1 MKKGKVFVNDVFA
14 GYITQ
19 DESGYSFYYVEEYL
33 SGEELLPVSLTL
45 PLTDKVYKSDVLF
58 PFFDGLIPEGYLL
71 NVAIKHFGVDRNNR
85 MDLLLKVCKD
95 VAGNVSI
102 EDVSDE

>member
-14 GYITQ
+14 GYISQ
-19 DESGYSFYYVEEYL
+19 DENGYSLYYVEEYL
-33 SGEELLPVSLTL
+33 QGEELLPVSLTL

-71 NVAIKHFGVDRNNR
+71 NAAVKLFGIDKRNR

-95 VAGNVSI
+95 VTGNVSI

>member
-45 PLTDKVYKSDVLF
+45 PLIR
-58 PFFDGLIPEGYLL
+58 PF
-71 NVAIKHFGVDRNNR
+71 V
-85 MDLLLKVCKD
+85 
-95 VAGNVSI
+95 
-102 EDVSDE
+102 